1 MFACAI
7 DPKEARRFRQT
18 SEDYDSDVCTMCGD
32 LCAVRM
38 DNFTDLGKGRAPAD
52 LRAMPMSKDRED
64 LRRKKATIA
73 AKKAQEG
80 YFDDNG
86 VWVAPEASGATAPA
100 RAPRGEKVLRDKK

>member
-1 MFACAI
+1 
-7 DPKEARRFRQT
+7 
-18 SEDYDSDVCTMCGD
+18 MCGD

-38 DNFTDLGKGRAPAD
+38 DNFTDLGKGRAPSD
-52 LRAMPMSKDRED
+52 LTKMPMSKDRDE
-64 LRRKKATIA
+64 LRKKKASLA

-86 VWVAPEASGATAPA
+86 VWVAPETTVAPTPA